1 MSNIALIKKSYNQP
15 NYITAKEA
23 IKGDNNKIYYCPNNK
38 CNAELYICSRNGTKY
53 PYFSANHKYKKHIK
67 FCPYSSWNLKGFK
80 LNEYN
85 EESFVF
91 ENAIKNICS
100 NNEIYRR
107 EKGKKVINTLHQIY
121 CLTLSY
127 DLSHKYGETLIKE
140 MIVDDRTEF
149 LYTKFIK
156 GYKLVYTNCSNI
168 KIKEKTLIFSLF
180 NKFDFEVKIYNEN
193 NFNDIKQGIENNKKR
208 GFLFAGRL
216 YQTDNKI
223 SSSLKT
229 KKQYKII

>member
-1 MSNIALIKKSYNQP
+1 
-15 NYITAKEA
+15 
-23 IKGDNNKIYYCPNNK
+23 
-38 CNAELYICSRNGTKY
+38 
-53 PYFSANHKYKKHIK
+53 
-67 FCPYSSWNLKGFK
+67 
-80 LNEYN
+80 
-85 EESFVF
+85 
-91 ENAIKNICS
+91 
-100 NNEIYRR
+100 
-107 EKGKKVINTLHQIY
+107 
-121 CLTLSY
+121 
-127 DLSHKYGETLIKE
+127 

-208 GFLFAGRL
+208 GFLFAGCL